1 MATIEE
7 TMDNSEINHGAPES
21 FPDDPI
27 SSDVAAAKESNVVS
41 YQEAEAG
48 TETETEIEIEAGEG
62 GEAKTKAEAEKSV
75 IGGTITSILMIS
87 GVVVA
92 AIGVAFFVTKKLKET

>member
-27 SSDVAAAKESNVVS
+27 SSDVAAAKESN
-41 YQEAEAG
+41 EAEAG

>member
-7 TMDNSEINHGAPES
+7 TMDNSEINHGAPEN

-27 SSDVAAAKESNVVS
+27 SSDVAAAKESK
-41 YQEAEAG
+41 EAEA
-48 TETETEIEIEAGEG
+48 ETETGEREG
-62 GEAKTKAEAEKSV
+62 GEAKTKAEAEKGV